1 MTIAMLVINP
11 FIHDT
16 RVQKEAKALA
26 HAGYDVTV
34 YALHKPGL
42 PRTETRDGYDVVRIT
57 IRPHQWRVNS
67 LRLLVKYLEFCLRA
81 IHQIQQQHP
90 AIIHAHD
97 VNALIPAF
105 LAARRTHASL
115 IYDAHELW
123 AERRATLLQSAAL
136 RRFLRWIEGT
146 LARRAAAVITVNP
159 SIAELLQ
166 QQYQLPTCP
175 TVLMHC
181 QEFAIPARNDI
192 LRREFDIP
200 PDQRIVIY
208 PGLFVQGRGLEH
220 LIAAAPYLDRAVIV
234 LMGRNQLGNK
244 LQTQIANLGL
254 EQHVFIRLP
263 VPPEEVLHYVAS
275 ADIGV
280 MPTQS
285 IDLSYHYGAG
295 NKLFHY
301 MMAGIPAAVSDQ
313 PEKRRIVETYQIGAV
328 FDQTDPQD
336 IARVINQLL
345 NDTETYTAMSQRAR
359 ELARDQFNWQLE
371 SQKLLRLYQRL
382 TGTRNQEAS
391 HA

>member
-11 FIHDT
+11 FTHDT

-42 PRTETRDGYDVVRIT
+42 PTTETRDGYHIVRIA
-57 IRPHQWRVNS
+57 IRPHQWRINA
-67 LRLLVKYLEFCLRA
+67 LRLLLRYLEFCLCV
-81 IHQIQQQHP
+81 IHQLRRQQP
-90 AIIHAHD
+90 IIIHAHD

-123 AERRATLLQSAAL
+123 AERRAVLLQSTTL
-136 RRFLRWIEGT
+136 RRLLKAVEGL

-166 QQYQLPTCP
+166 QQYRLSTCP

-181 QEFAIPARNDI
+181 QEFANPTHNDI
-192 LRREFDIP
+192 LRQEFDIP

-208 PGLFVQGRGLEH
+208 PGLFTTGRGLEQ
-220 LIAAAPYLDRAVIV
+220 LIAAAPYLDHAVIV
-234 LMGRNQLGNK
+234 LMGRDALNGQL
-244 LQTQIANLGL
+244 QAQITTQGL
-254 EQHVFIRLP
+254 ERRVFVRQP

-336 IARVINQLL
+336 IARVINKLL
-345 NDTETYTAMSQRAR
+345 NDPETYAAISQRAR
-359 ELARDQFNWQLE
+359 QLARNQFNWQIE
-371 SQKLLRLYQRL
+371 SQKLLALYQQL
-382 TGTRNQEAS
+382 IAPLNQEAS